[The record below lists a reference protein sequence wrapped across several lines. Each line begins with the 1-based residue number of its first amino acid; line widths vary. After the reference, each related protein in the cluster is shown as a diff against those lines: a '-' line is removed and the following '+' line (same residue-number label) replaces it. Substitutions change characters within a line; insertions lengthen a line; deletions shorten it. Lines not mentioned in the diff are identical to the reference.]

1 VIVSIQ
7 EKFGDT
13 LIDQLDDLNENLIL
27 QIVDEIKTVN
37 KIKDQDKLDE
47 VREHLLFNIKLI
59 RLSVKVFPDEI
70 RDLLDEFFS
79 TYEIKSFNQREFN
92 NLKNN
97 LTLI

>member
-1 VIVSIQ
+1 
-7 EKFGDT
+7 
-13 LIDQLDDLNENLIL
+13 
-27 QIVDEIKTVN
+27 VDEIKTVN